1 MSLSKHEC
9 VEAWG
14 GKPARQAL
22 ALDAV
27 AGPMIAV
34 KAVNA
39 FQTTDPLDPKRLLLL
54 LGLAFFFG
62 LAFEG
67 FHHGLTR
74 KPPGGV
80 RSFPMLAL
88 LGAGLYVV
96 DRDHGLAFAA
106 GLLVVGIW
114 TYAYYRRVA
123 GTETGEGD
131 QPGAGLMA
139 PVCTLVAYLLGPVAL
154 TAPSWFSVGITVSA
168 VLLLSARESLHA
180 LAYRMPMGEI
190 MTLGKFLVLTCIILP
205 LLPNEPITNW
215 TAITP
220 YDVWLAVVAIS
231 SLSYGSYLIQR
242 YLPVGDSVLL
252 AALLGG
258 LYSSTATTVV
268 MARRLPGAEGL
279 LRQQLQAGIVAASA
293 VMYLR
298 VGVVI
303 ALFNFT
309 LARFLAPALGVLF
322 LAAILLSVLMQFR
335 KQPSKPGEPVS
346 HKPPENPLE
355 LSAAVLFA
363 AAFVVISLAS
373 TWVKTAIGQSGL
385 LWLAAIVGVTDVDPF
400 ILNLAQGGVAGA
412 TDQFLA
418 VAVLVAVSSN
428 NLLKAGYAVAF
439 SAGRRGLPPA
449 AMLAALSAAG
459 LAIAAWLW

>member
-1 MSLSKHEC
+1 MH
-9 VEAWG
+9 
-14 GKPARQAL
+14 PL

-27 AGPMIAV
+27 AGLMIAV
-34 KAVNA
+34 NAVSSSS
-39 FQTTDPLDPKRLLLL
+39 TTELLDPKRLLLL
-54 LGLAFFFG
+54 LGLSFFFG

-67 FHHGLTR
+67 FHHGLAR

-106 GLLVVGIW
+106 GLLVLGIW

-123 GTETGEGD
+123 GTETSEGD
-131 QPGAGLMA
+131 QPGTGLMA
-139 PVCTLVAYLLGPVAL
+139 PVCNLVAYLLGPVSL
-154 TAPSWFSVGITVSA
+154 TAPSWFSVGLTVAA
-168 VLLLSARESLHA
+168 VLLLSARERLHA

-190 MTLGKFLVLTCIILP
+190 MTLGKFLVLTGIILP
-205 LLPNEPITNW
+205 LLPNEPITSW

-220 YDVWLAVVAIS
+220 YEVWLAVVAIS
-231 SLSYGSYLIQR
+231 SLSYGSYLMQR
-242 YLPVGDSVLL
+242 YLPIGDSVLL

-268 MARRLPGAEGL
+268 MARRLHGAAGL

-293 VMYLR
+293 IMYLR
-298 VGVVI
+298 VGVII
-303 ALFNFT
+303 AVFNLS
-309 LARFLAPALGVLF
+309 LARVLAPALGALF
-322 LAAILLSVLMQFR
+322 LAAILLSVLMQIR
-335 KQPSKPGEPVS
+335 RQASTPSEPAS
-346 HKPPENPLE
+346 NKPPENPLE
-355 LSAAVLFA
+355 LSAAILFA
-363 AAFVVISLAS
+363 AAFVLISLAS

-385 LWLAAIVGVTDVDPF
+385 LWLAAIVGVADVDPF

-412 TDQFLA
+412 TNQFLA
-418 VAVLVAVSSN
+418 VAVLVAASSN

-439 SAGRRGLPPA
+439 SAGGRGLPPA
-449 AMLAALSAAG
+449 AGLAALSVAG
-459 LAIAAWLW
+459 FAIAAWL

>member
-1 MSLSKHEC
+1 M
-9 VEAWG
+9 
-14 GKPARQAL
+14 QAL

-27 AGPMIAV
+27 ASRMIAV
-34 KAVNA
+34 KAVNSS
-39 FQTTDPLDPKRLLLL
+39 QTIELLDPKRLLLL
-54 LGLAFFFG
+54 LGLSFFFG

-67 FHHGLTR
+67 FHHGLAL

-106 GLLVVGIW
+106 GLLVLGIW

-139 PVCTLVAYLLGPVAL
+139 PVCNLVAYLLGPIAL

-168 VLLLSARESLHA
+168 VLLLSARERLHA

-205 LLPNEPITNW
+205 LLPNEPITTW

-231 SLSYGSYLIQR
+231 TLSYGSYLIQR

-268 MARRLPGAEGL
+268 MAKRLRHAEGL
-279 LRQQLQAGIVAASA
+279 LQRQLQAGIVAASS
-293 VMYLR
+293 VMFLR
-298 VGVVI
+298 IGVVI
-303 ALFNFT
+303 AIFNLS
-309 LARFLAPALGVLF
+309 LARFLVPALGGLF
-322 LAAILLSVLMQFR
+322 LVGILLSALMQSR
-335 KQPSKPGEPVS
+335 RSAGGAADAAS
-346 HKPPENPLE
+346 SGPPANPLE

-363 AAFVVISLAS
+363 AIFVLISLAS

-385 LWLAAIVGVTDVDPF
+385 LWLAAVVGVADVDPF

-412 TDQFLA
+412 TNQFLA
-418 VAVLVAVSSN
+418 VAVLVAASSN

-439 SAGRRGLPPA
+439 SAGRRGFPPA
-449 AMLAALSAAG
+449 AILAALSAAG